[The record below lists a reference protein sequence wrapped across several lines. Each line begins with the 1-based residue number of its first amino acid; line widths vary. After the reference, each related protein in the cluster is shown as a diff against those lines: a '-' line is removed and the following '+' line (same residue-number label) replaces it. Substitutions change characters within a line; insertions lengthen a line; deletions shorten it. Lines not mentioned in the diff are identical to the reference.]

1 MGAGTLY
8 PASLRASRII
18 RDPPPFLAPA
28 RPGTGAGGRSAVPV
42 SDPNERPVNALA
54 TPPDLIAQQ
63 CRGQSL
69 GTDLTAQGGA
79 GQSTDPCLPALDPQ
93 ARWSKPQA
101 RDSSFLETA
110 HIPRPQGPFPPAY
123 GSRGSES
130 CALEAGAAARVDRP
144 GGAEGFQPAP
154 ASDGADQGRGKGR
167 ESLKAPQC
175 SC

>member
-1 MGAGTLY
+1 MT
-8 PASLRASRII
+8 PSLSRPSETRDWSRRAE
-18 RDPPPFLAPA
+18 
-28 RPGTGAGGRSAVPV
+28 RSPRV

-101 RDSSFLETA
+101 RDSCFLETA

-144 GGAEGFQPAP
+144 GGAGGFQPAP

-175 SC
+175 SCGGQCLRERGPVDQTLS